1 MSWPIPTKKNRS
13 TASAASRSSR
23 AAGGRKAKP
32 RGVIVLSHGFN
43 SHSGYYLWAA
53 EQLLASGLA
62 VYALDYRGRGKSDGE
77 RYYVDK
83 FCRVPERSRPDW

>member
-1 MSWPIPTKKNRS
+1 M
-13 TASAASRSSR
+13 
-23 AAGGRKAKP
+23 
-32 RGVIVLSHGFN
+32 LSHGFN

-77 RYYVDK
+77 RYFVENFSELPGDLDLMVK
-83 FCRVPERSRPDW
+83 TARSRAIRACRSSSSATAPAA